1 MAGNGTAPGALQG
14 VRVLDISDEKGQY
27 GAKLMADMGADVIK
41 IEPPSGDVVRQIGPF
56 YRHEAELD
64 KSLYWFMMNTSKRGI
79 TLDITTPS
87 GASLFRQLV
96 ASADIVVESFQP
108 GTLEQ
113 LGLGY
118 EALRQEHP
126 ELIMTSV
133 TNYGQTGP
141 YRDCVATDL
150 DVLAMSGTLFLCG
163 DPDRA
168 PTRVNAPQAPIYA
181 GIQAYVGSLLAYYHR
196 LESGQGQHVDVSMQE
211 CAALLH
217 YSQLVWNAYGLV
229 MPRLGDRLQVAPGAV
244 VRYCFPCKDGYVQA
258 IPQLTWSTFVPWMDE
273 HGMAGELTSPEWA
286 ERLQVLVSD
295 WEQEHIDYSEAVI
308 ANFLASFTKRE
319 LYEEGQ
325 RRYQF
330 VYPVYNAR
338 DSLEDPQLRHRNYFE
353 TADHPELGATLTY
366 PGAPWK
372 LSATPWRLRR
382 RAPLLGEH
390 TAEILTGELG
400 LDDSALHTL
409 RQQGVI

>member
-1 MAGNGTAPGALQG
+1 
-14 VRVLDISDEKGQY
+14 
-27 GAKLMADMGADVIK
+27 
-41 IEPPSGDVVRQIGPF
+41 
-56 YRHEAELD
+56 
-64 KSLYWFMMNTSKRGI
+64 
-79 TLDITTPS
+79 
-87 GASLFRQLV
+87 
-96 ASADIVVESFQP
+96 
-108 GTLEQ
+108 
-113 LGLGY
+113 
-118 EALRQEHP
+118 
-126 ELIMTSV
+126 
-133 TNYGQTGP
+133 
-141 YRDCVATDL
+141 
-150 DVLAMSGTLFLCG
+150 
-163 DPDRA
+163 
-168 PTRVNAPQAPIYA
+168 
-181 GIQAYVGSLLAYYHR
+181 
-196 LESGQGQHVDVSMQE
+196 
-211 CAALLH
+211 
-217 YSQLVWNAYGLV
+217 
-229 MPRLGDRLQVAPGAV
+229 
-244 VRYCFPCKDGYVQA
+244 VQA
-258 IPQLTWSTFVPWMDE
+258 IPQLTWSTFVPWMDD

-295 WEQEHIDYSEAVI
+295 WEQEHIDYSEAVV

-338 DSLEDPQLRHRNYFE
+338 DSLEDPQLRHRSYFE
-353 TADHPELGATLTY
+353 TVDHPELGATLTY